1 MQQFQGQMPQ
11 QHQQRDIMMGS
22 GTPMGGTPMGG
33 TPMGTPGAMGTP
45 GMGTP
50 GMGMGSTPQGYG
62 GTPMGA
68 APGEKQVIQSS
79 SSLEGM
85 NNLMSRINEFGALMQ
100 NGDMINEQI
109 ISSEKAPQSQEME
122 IFINGGSSAYQ
133 YKKAALD
140 FSKMQGSADGAIMLR
155 VNCPVIDGNTYQI

>member
-1 MQQFQGQMPQ
+1 
-11 QHQQRDIMMGS
+11 
-22 GTPMGGTPMGG
+22 MGG
-33 TPMGTPGAMGTP
+33 TPMGTPGCMGSTP
-45 GMGTP
+45 G
-50 GMGMGSTPQGYG
+50 GMGMGSTPGGYG

-68 APGEKQVIQSS
+68 GEKPTLHSS

-85 NNLMSRINEFGALMQ
+85 NNLMSRINEYGALMQ
-100 NGDMINEQI
+100 NGDMIPEQI

-122 IFINGGSSAYQ
+122 IFINGGASAYK

-155 VNCPVIDGNTYQI
+155 VNCPVVDGNTYAIQIPKRL